1 MTQQTNENETVK
13 IESPL
18 KLSSRLSFMVISILA
33 SLLLSLTSSV
43 PTVFA
48 GLFTSTFV
56 AILFD
61 TVLFVVDP
69 KASLSFE
76 FDRKGL
82 EGDSKIGIKLGA
94 MTALFAIVWVGTTFA
109 IDNHRANIENSK
121 IKRLNSN
128 LSLEVIPKTV
138 GKVGDEEPTYLYIVN
153 ALKEPPKEITDPS
166 QMIKEN
172 AMGKVNLLSEL
183 SEIYAVDPFDPIL
196 VKIRNECKKGEGL
209 CTFPAKWFETKL
221 FGLNSSLQGNQV
233 SVCRGHDYLA
243 GKIVNFSNDNSSDPL
258 WTIDSIQGGISLETK
273 ELTKIDKNTAIK
285 VSPTVD
291 RSCSSEN
298 QRPAF
303 KFSKELQNL
312 MRKSFEN
319 KQVYARTVQD

>member
-1 MTQQTNENETVK
+1 MTQQPNENEMVK

-18 KLSSRLSFMVISILA
+18 RLSSRLSFMVISILA
-33 SLLLSLTSSV
+33 ALLLSLTSSV

-48 GLFTSTFV
+48 GLFTSVFV
-56 AILFD
+56 SILFD
-61 TVLFVVDP
+61 TVLLVVDP

-82 EGDSKIGIKLGA
+82 EGDSKVGVKLGA

-109 IDNHRANIENSK
+109 IDNYRANIEDSK
-121 IKRLNSN
+121 LRILNPN
-128 LSLEVIPKTV
+128 LPLEVIPKTV
-138 GKVGDEEPTYLYIVN
+138 GKVGDEEPTYIYIVN
-153 ALKEPPKEITDPS
+153 PFKKPPKEITDPN
-166 QMIKEN
+166 QMINEN
-172 AMGKVNLLSEL
+172 AIGKVNLLSEL
-183 SEIYAVDPFDPIL
+183 SEIYALDPFDPIL

-209 CTFPAKWFETKL
+209 CTFPAKWFETRL

-243 GKIVNFSNDNSSDPL
+243 GKIINFSNENSNDPL

-273 ELTKIDKNTAIK
+273 ELTTINKDTPIK
-285 VSPTVD
+285 VSSTVD
-291 RSCSSEN
+291 RSCPSED

-303 KFSKELQNL
+303 KFSKELQKP
-312 MRKSFEN
+312 MRTLFEN